1 MKKISDKLRYSNE
14 NKSHFVVFFFKNHLL
29 GNDELHTQKL
39 LTILIAQLNLNELRT
54 ARTYTKCSKQI
65 NVIAVKLKCF

>member
-1 MKKISDKLRYSNE
+1 MKKMSDKLRYSNE
-14 NKSHFVVFFFKNHLL
+14 NKSHFVAFFFKKHL

-54 ARTYTKCSKQI
+54 ACTYTKSSKQI
-65 NVIAVKLKCF
+65 NVIAVKLKCS

>member
-1 MKKISDKLRYSNE
+1 MKKMSDKLRYSNK
-14 NKSHFVVFFFKNHLL
+14 NKSFSSIFFKNHLL

-65 NVIAVKLKCF
+65 NVIAVKLKCC